1 MILIRNFHIQLM
13 IEWILKDRW
22 TSWLIYDIRY
32 WISMISKQKLN
43 WKQSKNQVIL
53 KKNWFDLEAPE
64 IALQNLDNASLVQKY
79 QNEFPVVNS
88 LEYLCRIST
97 IAMRWMSL
105 LYSQERGKWHVKWY
119 WQIKNQLKII
129 IKFVMTSLIFTAIWT
144 FIYIDL

>member
-119 WQIKNQLKII
+119 WQIEKYCII
-129 IKFVMTSLIFTAIWT
+129 YRSTST
-144 FIYIDL
+144 FLDLFEKVIQ